1 MESSVWSVFVI
12 AAALALS
19 YLIYFGMPA
28 IYMLYGVAMIGIGML
43 SLTGNNVAMDA
54 FGPIADNANGI
65 GEMSKVGKRAWKIM
79 ADLDAVGNTT
89 KAITKQLA
97 IASAVV
103 AATALFFSFVTDVG
117 IVQTR
122 IGVVTLS
129 SIRISTLDTVIGFL
143 IGGSLPFLFS
153 AFSIKAVA
161 RAARKIVE
169 EVRAQFKRPGVMEGK
184 VKPEYN
190 KVVAITTAAAQK
202 DLISLVA
209 LSVTL
214 PLIVGL
220 IFKVEALGAFLAG
233 VILVGQLM
241 AVFMAVSGGALDN
254 AKKYIEDGHLG
265 GKGSDAH
272 KASVE
277 GDTFGDPLKDT
288 AGPALNP
295 MIKVVNLISLI
306 AAPVIVQYQGKLFSY
321 IFAAILI
328 AVFIWAVSQSKKE
341 SPEKAISL

>member
-1 MESSVWSVFVI
+1 
-12 AAALALS
+12 
-19 YLIYFGMPA
+19 
-28 IYMLYGVAMIGIGML
+28 
-43 SLTGNNVAMDA
+43 MDA

-65 GEMSKVGKRAWKIM
+65 GEMSGVGKKAWKIM

-122 IGVVTLS
+122 LGLTPLTSV
-129 SIRISTLDTVIGFL
+129 RISTLDTVIGFL
-143 IGGSLPFLFS
+143 IGGSLSFLFS
-153 AFSIKAVA
+153 SFSIKAVA
-161 RAARKIVE
+161 RAASKIVE
-169 EVRAQFKRPGVMEGK
+169 EVRIQFKRPGVMEGR
-184 VKPEYN
+184 VKPEYD
-190 KVVAITTAAAQK
+190 KVVSITTAAAQK

-306 AAPVIVQYQGKLFSY
+306 AAPVIVQYQGTPGSW
-321 IFAAILI
+321 IFAFILI
-328 AVFIWAVSQSKKE
+328 GIFIWSIAQSKKQ
-341 SPEKAISL
+341 SAVSS